1 MFDIVS
7 LKSDIFKHRFS
18 AEYGAEREPDNE
30 EVLKHEIEK
39 VREELFNMSFDENQG
54 KDIMQKFRYNFQRL
68 KDFMESVDKEI
79 GSLAIFNEKEET
91 FEDSMSKFS
100 GITSIQ

>member
-1 MFDIVS
+1 
-7 LKSDIFKHRFS
+7 
-18 AEYGAEREPDNE
+18 
-30 EVLKHEIEK
+30 
-39 VREELFNMSFDENQG
+39 
-54 KDIMQKFRYNFQRL
+54 
-68 KDFMESVDKEI
+68 MESIDKEI